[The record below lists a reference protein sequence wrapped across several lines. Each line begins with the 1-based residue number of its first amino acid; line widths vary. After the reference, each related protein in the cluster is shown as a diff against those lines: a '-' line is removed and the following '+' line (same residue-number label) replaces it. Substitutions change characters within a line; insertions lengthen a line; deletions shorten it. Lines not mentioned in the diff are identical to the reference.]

1 VWGASVANFGLI
13 MAAIGSAN
21 DALSL
26 KTLTWI
32 QLGIALKQFA
42 AAPDLTAE
50 WKAAKMN
57 DNIDNITNGNY
68 VWLGLAV
75 AALAFS
81 HGWIGGDAAPK
92 GRGSKSP
99 AKRSASP
106 RSKRS

>member
-1 VWGASVANFGLI
+1 MANFGLI
-13 MAAIGSAN
+13 MAGIASAN

-32 QLGIALKQFA
+32 QLGISLKLVA
-42 AAPDLTAE
+42 GAPDLIAE
-50 WKAAKMN
+50 WTKADMTA
-57 DNIDNITNGNY
+57 NIDNLTNGNY

-92 GRGSKSP
+92 ARGSKSP